1 MGFTKVWFPFAKLVT
16 ETRNEII
23 HKTVDVNQN
32 QINMDKYQA
41 ILGAMTPEMKKELED
56 AIKVF
61 EKSPDPRVRELAAS
75 LKLK

>member
-41 ILGAMTPEMKKELED
+41 ILAAITPEMKKELED
-56 AIKVF
+56 SIKEF
-61 EKSPDPRVRELAAS
+61 EKSPNPKVRAIA
-75 LKLK
+75 KGKK

>member
-1 MGFTKVWFPFAKLVT
+1 MGFTKVRFPFAKLVT

-41 ILGAMTPEMKKELED
+41 ILAAMTPEMKKELED
-56 AIKVF
+56 SIKEF
-61 EKSPDPRVRELAAS
+61 EKSPNPKVRAIA
-75 LKLK
+75 KGKK